1 MRYGAIVAL
10 MLAISFAG
18 PAFAQQTNVADQ
30 KMRQEVEAVVTQY
43 VDAINKGDAQSL
55 AALFGPNAVDITP
68 YGKYTQAAGQIE
80 DSLEVPHKLG
90 LTLAAKVDD
99 IEPLFGGQGA
109 VATAPYTGTLS
120 NNPGTSQVRGNL
132 LFVLERAGI
141 GWKVRIATASRLV
154 PAPAK

>member
-90 LTLAAKVDD
+90 LTLAAKVD
-99 IEPLFGGQGA
+99 QT
-109 VATAPYTGTLS
+109 V
-120 NNPGTSQVRGNL
+120 
-132 LFVLERAGI
+132 
-141 GWKVRIATASRLV
+141 
-154 PAPAK
+154 